1 MNKDTFTQILG
12 NPKEAGLICLASF
25 KHFIQIYHF
34 YLYRKPFIFKPFH
47 LDIINALES
56 RVLNANNQDKP
67 NLLIN
72 VAPRSGKSQILQ
84 YFVAWGY
91 VINYQSNFILTS
103 YGDSLVMKFS
113 DSIKGIINS
122 RLYQDMFNLPLD
134 PKNTAKE
141 FWKMKDGGEFRASA
155 MGSIITGFGAGVMA
169 GDWGGALVIDDPLKA
184 ADYKSEAAR
193 QNCIDFYTNTL
204 KSRLNNPKTPII
216 LIMQRLHIDDLT
228 GYILKN
234 EAELWEH
241 INLPTV
247 DEDAG
252 TSIWEEQFPYEKL
265 MEYKRILPF
274 FYYSQYQQ
282 EPIILGGS
290 VIKSEWFKYY
300 PVNQDFD
307 YKKIIIVADTAM
319 KVKEH
324 NDYSVFMVVGQ
335 TKDDKM
341 HILDVVRGKWESPE
355 LKQVAKTLWNKWQR
369 GISGKYCSGLYI
381 EDKASGTGL
390 IQELRKECSIPI
402 KPVVADKDKLTR
414 LESVLAHIECGNVLL
429 PCSKEHGFNPD
440 LISEAEAFS
449 RDDSHKNDDQVDC
462 LVYAIMNTI
471 QKLKVSIYDAI

>member
-1 MNKDTFTQILG
+1 MNKDTFTQILE

-47 LDIINALES
+47 IQIINALED

-91 VINYQSNFILTS
+91 AINYQSNFILTS

-113 DSIKGIINS
+113 DSIKSIINS
-122 RLYQDMFNLPLD
+122 QLYQDMFNYKLD
-134 PKNTAKE
+134 TKNTAKE
-141 FWKMKDGGEFRASA
+141 FWKIENGGEFRASA
-155 MGSIITGFGAGVMA
+155 MGSIITGFGAGTMSP
-169 GDWGGALVIDDPLKA
+169 DWGGAMIIDDPLKA
-184 ADYKSEAAR
+184 ADFKSEASR

-234 EAELWEH
+234 ESDIWEH
-241 INLPTV
+241 IVLPTI
-247 DEDAG
+247 DEDTE

-290 VIKSEWFKYY
+290 VIKGDWLKFY
-300 PVNQDFD
+300 PVNQEFL

-324 NDYSVFMVVGQ
+324 NDYSVFIVGGQ
-335 TKDDKM
+335 TSDDKL
-341 HILDVVRGKWESPE
+341 HILDIVRGKWESPE
-355 LKQVAKTLWNKWQR
+355 LKTTAKTLWNKWQ
-369 GISGKYCSGLYI
+369 SFKGKHCSGLYI

-414 LESVLAHIECGNVLL
+414 LESVLSHIECGNVLL
-429 PCSKEHGFNPD
+429 PCSKEYGFNPD

-449 RDDSHKNDDQVDC
+449 RDDSHRHDDQVDC
-462 LVYAIMNTI
+462 LVYLIMNTI